1 MNNIPCKTCKNKCFR
16 CFLQCEA
23 YKTWRANRDDMLMQK
38 WQYKVISAPIKRK
51 WGTRQ
56 IWSYMGMQ

>member
-1 MNNIPCKTCKNKCFR
+1 MLNNQQWNGFAGNLWREENKCFR

-38 WQYKVISAPIKRK
+38 WQYKVISAPIRRK
-51 WGTRQ
+51 WGTR
-56 IWSYMGMQ
+56 